1 MCRNIRN
8 AEESENQ
15 RRNTHQDRYLAGIT
29 KKAEEA
35 AEKNPAHIDPG
46 QEISRTRGSQER
58 LGDQQA
64 TN

>member
-8 AEESENQ
+8 AEESEKQ
-15 RRNTHQDRYLAGIT
+15 RRNTYLAGIT

-46 QEISRTRGSQER
+46 QEISRTRESQER